1 MDMSSVDLLASTE
14 EHTRE
19 LPLDPIWIGLITFV
33 ILLALLAGVLMFGK
47 GRPHS

>member
-1 MDMSSVDLLASTE
+1 MSTVEVLATTE

-19 LPLDPIWIGLITFV
+19 LPLDPIWIGLITFA